1 MLGGTAIKPVER
13 HGMEA
18 VRYFFHNPD
27 TGEIMTR
34 TPMSWLLITVFYVI
48 YYSCLAA
55 FWAIC
60 MVIFLQTVDYHEP
73 KWQNKNSIIG
83 TSPGLG
89 LRPKQSKDLIDSAI
103 IMFNK
108 DKKDARTEK
117 EKETD
122 KVPHW
127 NEWSE
132 RITDFLDEYTHENK
146 TKDRR
151 DDCTKDNGATKDG
164 FDTNG
169 NKKFG
174 ACNFNV
180 NQIKQ
185 KCGAN
190 FGYDEGKPCIFLKL
204 NKIFGLV
211 NTPIDISMVSEGGE
225 KISKGLEMPE
235 ETKKNTIDRE
245 LTLNKDQVWVDCYGK
260 YPADK
265 EALKGGI
272 TYIPETR
279 GMPNF
284 YFPYLN
290 QEHFV
295 APLVAVKFA
304 PRSVPGQLIHIECRA
319 WAENI
324 GYDRRDKIGINVFEL
339 QIMDNKAAEEYNKS
353 MQ

>member
-1 MLGGTAIKPVER
+1 MQFQ
-13 HGMEA
+13 
-18 VRYFFHNPD
+18 YFF
-27 TGEIMTR
+27 
-34 TPMSWLLITVFYVI
+34 
-48 YYSCLAA
+48 LAA

-108 DKKDARTEK
+108 DKKDARTDLEK
-117 EKETD
+117 KTD

-132 RITDFLDEYTHENK
+132 RITDFLEEYTHENK

-151 DDCTKDNGATKDG
+151 NDCTKDKGATKDT
-164 FDTNG
+164 FDQNG

-174 ACNFNV
+174 ACNFDV
-180 NQIKQ
+180 KEIKQ

-190 FGYDEGKPCIFLKL
+190 YGYDEGKPCIFLKL

-211 NTPIDISMVSEGGE
+211 NTPINISLTDSVSHDM
-225 KISKGLEMPE
+225 SE
-235 ETKKNTIDRE
+235 ETKKNTIYRK

-265 EALKGGI
+265 EALKAGI

-339 QIMDNKAAEEYNKS
+339 QIMDNKAAKEYNKS